1 MKQLFKNK
9 YLEVSLIK
17 GFVFG
22 IGFNDSNTTFVV
34 FLGPIVFDF
43 IIPKKKAINEL

>member
-9 YLEVSLIK
+9 YLEISLIK

-22 IGFNDSNTTFVV
+22 IGISDINNTNYILF
-34 FLGPIVFDF
+34 FGPITIDIVL
-43 IIPKKKAINEL
+43 PKKIKRL